1 MSGETRQAPKYQQVY
16 SALRRDIQ
24 SGRLASGD
32 RLPSEADLVRLFG
45 ASRITVGRAV
55 RDLQAAGLVERR
67 AGSGT
72 FVRSAQ
78 KSAGLS
84 FGLLIP
90 DLGDTE
96 IFEPICQGMM
106 ASPLAAEHA
115 LVWGSITTTG
125 SKPDDAWRLCRQYI
139 ERRVSGV
146 FFAPLELAA
155 EKDDVNARIARALD
169 EAGIPVVLLDRTVV
183 PYPRRGH
190 HDLVGI
196 DNRRAGYVITEH
208 LLTLGARRMAFVA
221 LPNAAATV
229 DARAAGFREA
239 LYAAGV
245 PVEPALVQRL
255 DPEDAAAVRQLMKS
269 LAPDGIVCAN
279 DRTAA
284 RLMRTLIGL
293 GARVPEDVRLVG
305 IDDADFAELLP
316 VPLTTLRQPSRQI
329 GDAALA
335 TMLQRIARR
344 DLPTRDILLHC
355 ELVVARRVVD
365 GARRHVLRATV
376 LGATCSTC
384 YVLRAACPC
393 HVPRATC
400 HVPTCAC
407 HVHVPRARAHVR
419 TQHVHVHVRTCR
431 HVARARRT
439 WHVRHVARS
448 TSHVARGTWHEHV
461 ARRTSST

>member
-1 MSGETRQAPKYQQVY
+1 MAGAARPAPKYQQVF
-16 SALRRDIQ
+16 SALRRDIH

-32 RLPSEADLVRLFG
+32 RLPSEAELVRLFG

-55 RDLQAAGLVERR
+55 RDLQTAGLVERR

-78 KSAGLS
+78 KSAAGLS

-125 SKPDDAWRLCRQYI
+125 SRANDAWQLCRQYI

-208 LLTLGARRMAFVA
+208 LLTLGARRIAFVA
-221 LPNAAATV
+221 LPHAAATV

-239 LYAAGV
+239 LYAAGAV
-245 PVEPALVQRL
+245 VDQALVQRI
-255 DPEDAAAVRQLMKS
+255 DPGDAVAVRQLMES
-269 LAPDGIVCAN
+269 RPPEGIVCAN

-293 GARVPEDVRLVG
+293 GYRVPADVRLVG

-344 DLPTRDILLHC
+344 DLPTRDVLLHC
-355 ELVVARRVVD
+355 ELVV
-365 GARRHVLRATV
+365 RA
-376 LGATCSTC
+376 
-384 YVLRAACPC
+384 
-393 HVPRATC
+393 
-400 HVPTCAC
+400 
-407 HVHVPRARAHVR
+407 
-419 TQHVHVHVRTCR
+419 
-431 HVARARRT
+431 
-439 WHVRHVARS
+439 
-448 TSHVARGTWHEHV
+448 
-461 ARRTSST
+461 SSGG